1 MTCADH
7 MHMLSSESK
16 MHLDQQWWQQS
27 SSAAADL
34 HVGGGAGTIPP

>member
-16 MHLDQQWWQQS
+16 MAS
-27 SSAAADL
+27 GSAMVGTIFL
-34 HVGGGAGTIPP
+34 SGGSRGGGAG

>member
-16 MHLDQQWWQQS
+16 MAS
-27 SSAAADL
+27 RSAMMATTQPHGNDCLMAEL
-34 HVGGGAGTIPP
+34 LQF